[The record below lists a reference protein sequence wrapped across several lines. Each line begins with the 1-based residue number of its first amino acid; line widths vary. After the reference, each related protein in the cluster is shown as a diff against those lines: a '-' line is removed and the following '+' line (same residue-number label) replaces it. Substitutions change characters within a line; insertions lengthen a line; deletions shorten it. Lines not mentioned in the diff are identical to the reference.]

1 MKNIKSLLLH
11 YFSPTKNYWKY
22 YKKFLSA
29 NIFFRYYY
37 LYRCLSIEH
46 KSHAQVPHKKEI
58 NPFAMPHGLNGVFI
72 SKDAEIGENCT
83 IFHQV
88 TIGSNRIE
96 GSKHY
101 GAPKIGNNVYIG
113 AGAKIIGGIIIGDN
127 VNIGANCVV
136 FTDIPSNST
145 VVMNAPRI
153 IQK

>member
-1 MKNIKSLLLH
+1 MKNLKSFLLH
-11 YFSPTKNYWKY
+11 FASPTKNYWKY
-22 YKKFLSA
+22 YKKFLKGG
-29 NIFFRYYY
+29 ILRYYY
-37 LYRCLSIEH
+37 LYRCLTIER
-46 KSHAQVPHKKEI
+46 KSHAQVPHKKGI
-58 NPFAMPHGLNGVFI
+58 NPFNMPHGLNGIFI

-88 TIGSNRIE
+88 TIGSNKIE
-96 GSKHY
+96 GSKGY

-113 AGAKIIGGIIIGDN
+113 AGAKIIGGITVGDN

-145 VVMNAPRI
+145 VVLNAPRI

>member
-1 MKNIKSLLLH
+1 MKNIKSLLLNIT
-11 YFSPTKNYWKY
+11 SPTKNYWKF
-22 YKKFLSA
+22 YKKSLSGG
-29 NIFFRYYY
+29 IFKWYY
-37 LYRCLSIEH
+37 LYRCLRIER

-58 NPFAMPHGLNGVFI
+58 HPFDMPHGLYGVFI
-72 SKDAEIGENCT
+72 SKDAVIGENCV

-88 TIGSNRIE
+88 TIGSNSIE

-113 AGAKIIGGIIIGDN
+113 AGAKIIGGITIGDN
-127 VNIGANCVV
+127 VNIGANCIV
-136 FTDIPSNST
+136 FSDIPSNST

>member
-1 MKNIKSLLLH
+1 MSIKSFLLNMT
-11 YFSPTKNYWKY
+11 SPTKNYWKY
-22 YKKFLSA
+22 YNKFLSGG
-29 NIFFRYYY
+29 ITKWYY
-37 LYRCLSIEH
+37 LYRCLSIER
-46 KSHAQVPHKKEI
+46 KSHAQVPHKKQI
-58 NPFAMPHGLNGVFI
+58 KPFNMPHGLYGVFI

-101 GAPKIGNNVYIG
+101 GAPQIGNNVYIG
-113 AGAKIIGGIIIGDN
+113 AGAKIIGGITIGDN

-136 FTDIPSNST
+136 FTDVPSNST
-145 VVMNAPRI
+145 VVLNAPRI